1 MMVKKTRKREEETHG
16 RRSWVAT
23 SWGVYVS
30 SVTQG
35 VEDSVL
41 VGPRECRETIGETR
55 CVVSVGHRP
64 RRARERLAPR
74 YILDLE

>member
-16 RRSWVAT
+16 RRSWVAI
-23 SWGVYVS
+23 SWGVYAS

-35 VEDSVL
+35 AEDSVL
-41 VGPRECRETIGETR
+41 VCPGETIEETR

-64 RRARERLAPR
+64 RRALERLAPR
-74 YILDLE
+74 HILDLE